1 MVQQLVTHYYV
12 FEDVISNSWD
22 NRYSVPGAGIRAG
35 IMQYLNAQREF
46 LKIYKLFLIMIYL
59 RITLF

>member
-22 NRYSVPGAGIRAG
+22 NRYSVPGAGIRGG

-46 LKIYKLFLIMIYL
+46 LKIYKLFLIMI
-59 RITLF
+59 